1 MLFRGLSVVAVVLI
15 AGCGG
20 SPAAV
25 VDNETIP
32 NDPPLTLSGA
42 PCEEPDFGAWCDTSL
57 AANTRADLL
66 LAEMTQDEKLL
77 LLAGNAGDGEAEGFS
92 PGIERLRIPDAE
104 FSDGPPGV
112 THDVATGVPQHANLA
127 ATFDPAAATEYA
139 NIVASDLLA
148 YGLNGWLAPSFDF
161 LRNPLYDRA
170 ADSMGE
176 SPALMRTMIVASI
189 IEAQRLGVMCVT
201 KHYLAYTEELGR
213 FGSQVNI
220 DERVLRELYLPP
232 VEGAIFEAD
241 TDALMVSYNFV
252 NGERMM
258 ESEYWNRDVLVG
270 EYGFRGF
277 TMSDFV
283 GILDGAASLS
293 AGVNLEMPTAAH
305 YEPNAVQGYLANGS
319 VTQADVD
326 DAVGRIL
333 YAMFK
338 RGLFERPDPEP
349 QPIPYAD
356 RTPRARALAAQGIVL
371 LKNDNLLPLDASA
384 VTRIAV
390 IGAAADEI
398 NIGGRAGSW
407 PYGVTTRQGLQAV
420 ADSAGFELVYN
431 DGSNAAN
438 AATLAASADVA
449 IVVVADSG
457 DGDRADRTCMTLSEP
472 CTTGRG
478 NQDAL
483 ITAVAGAQPNSLV
496 ILNVAG
502 PVLTPWRDET
512 AAAIWA
518 GRPGMEAG
526 NALADIVF
534 GAAEA
539 GGRLPFTLP
548 LAETDSPTNPTTQ
561 PSRYPG
567 GNFTEGVLVGFR
579 HYDAAGFDVAYPF
592 GHGLGYADISLS
604 NMQIT
609 SGANNTA
616 SVSVTVSNHGS
627 RAGSEVVQVY
637 VGLPDDQGPTQPP
650 RWLRAFEKVSL
661 AAGESRTINMALP
674 ARAFS
679 YWDQPNRQWLVS
691 PGCHEISVGTSS
703 RNRPFTESV
712 AFAGG
717 SCVD

>member
-1 MLFRGLSVVAVVLI
+1 MVE
-15 AGCGG
+15 
-20 SPAAV
+20 
-25 VDNETIP
+25 NETIP
-32 NDPPLTLSGA
+32 NDPPVTLAGA
-42 PCEEPDFGAWCDTSL
+42 PCEDPDFGAWCDTSL

-77 LLAGNAGDGEAEGFS
+77 LLAGNASDGEAEGFS
-92 PGIERLRIPDAE
+92 PGIERLRIPDLE

-170 ADSMGE
+170 SDTMGE
-176 SPALMRTMIVASI
+176 SPALMSAMIGASV
-189 IEAQRLGVMCVT
+189 EAAQDLGVMCVT
-201 KHYLAYTEELGR
+201 KHYLAYTEERGR
-213 FGSQVNI
+213 FATQVNI

-232 VEGAIFEAD
+232 VEAAIAAGS
-241 TDALMVSYNFV
+241 DAFMTSYNFV

-258 ESEYWNRDVLVG
+258 ESAYWHRTVLFDELG
-270 EYGFRGF
+270 HDGFM
-277 TMSDFV
+277 MSDFL
-283 GILDGAASLS
+283 GILNGADSLA
-293 AGVNLEMPTAAH
+293 AGVHLEMPTAAH
-305 YEPNAVQGYLANGS
+305 FSPESVEGYLATGS
-319 VTQADVD
+319 VTQAQVD
-326 DAVGRIL
+326 DAVRRIL
-333 YAMFK
+333 FVMLK
-338 RGLFERPDPEP
+338 RGLFDRPDPDAV
-349 QPIPYAD
+349 PID
-356 RTPRARALAAQGIVL
+356 FDERGPRARALAQQSLVL

-407 PYGVTTRQGLQAV
+407 PYGVTIRQGLQAV
-420 ADSAGFELVYN
+420 ADSAGFELVYD

-438 AATLAASADVA
+438 AATVAANADVA
-449 IVVVADSG
+449 IVVAADSG
-457 DGDRADRTCMTLSEP
+457 DGDRADRTCMALSEP

-483 ITAVAGAQPNSLV
+483 ITSVAGVQPNTIV
-496 ILNVAG
+496 ILNTGG
-502 PVLTPWRDET
+502 PVLTDWRDSI
-512 AAAIWA
+512 AGLIMA
-518 GRPGMEAG
+518 GRPGMEGG
-526 NALADIVF
+526 NAVADVLF
-534 GAAEA
+534 GDAEP
-539 GGRLPFTLP
+539 GGRLPYTLP

-579 HYDAAGFDVAYPF
+579 HYDAAGLDVAYPF
-592 GHGLGYADISLS
+592 GHGLSYADISLS
-604 NMQIT
+604 NMQVT
-609 SGANNTA
+609 SSANNTA

-627 RAGSEVVQVY
+627 RAGSGVVQVY
-637 VGLPDDQGPTQPP
+637 VGLPDDQGPIQPP

-703 RNRPFTESV
+703 RNRPFAESV
-712 AFAGG
+712 ALAGG